1 MAGAEF
7 YIGPEESIPL
17 RCRDI
22 YHAKHYSVVGGGEND
37 QWKKKLKWRFRGK
50 NEKGERKTMENNIK
64 KRGKAPKN
72 ASFWLI
78 NYKV

>member
-1 MAGAEF
+1 MQNTM
-7 YIGPEESIPL
+7 
-17 RCRDI
+17 
-22 YHAKHYSVVGGGEND
+22 VVGGGGGLSAWEKN
-37 QWKKKLKWRFRGK
+37 KKLIFSGK